1 MVRPVR
7 KALTGGSQE
16 STSSQLQ
23 NDLHQSLHRS
33 VCRHRHLN
41 RHQHPHRHRHR
52 HRHRHQHRHQHRH
65 RHRHLS
71 TTVSRKGVHHALRFK
86 TMFRCLQYQPSMY
99 VPSFSKRR
107 GWRGGGH
114 PPALVCTSLINGAR
128 PESLPTPQ
136 QIFFLFRPKPSTIVQ
151 DCSALQTHGLRQH
164 ITVPWYLPAVLTE
177 RGHEV
182 VG

>member
-136 QIFFLFRPKPSTIVQ
+136 QIFFFVPSETIDNCSRLFGTSDTWSETAHYRP
-151 DCSALQTHGLRQH
+151 L
-164 ITVPWYLPAVLTE
+164 VPTRRPHREGA
-177 RGHEV
+177 
-182 VG
+182 